1 MAKSDLDQAFSEFA
15 TGSFLPPAATGAA
28 SVAILHKH
36 ASKRRNKLPPGVYR
50 SIDGFFSVYG
60 IKFDCVWQRLPFVGN
75 LLQMTVER
83 PHRKLTTWSNE
94 YGPIYTIRTGQ
105 KYQVIVSS
113 PELAREVVNSI
124 FHGKAITRWWQA
136 LVAKYS
142 SISNRDLGSNITI
155 LTRNRKIVAMSDYDE
170 RYRMLKR
177 MMVNNLLGQTSQKS
191 FRGHREKY
199 LYIALDGL
207 FDELRRLPG
216 STGHVNARDCILN
229 FSSVKECTRQVFGRD
244 IERVSVLK
252 LGMEVTRWE
261 IYRTLVQNL
270 MKASVQIDWRNFFP
284 SLKWIPNRKF
294 EDGIYRVERKRS
306 AVTKALMEQHREL
319 SRSQQRDK
327 CYCGVLLDNESHF
340 SKDELLLAAW
350 EPIIESSD
358 TTLVTS
364 EWALY
369 ELARAPKLQ
378 EKLYDE
384 IKRVVGDEHMSEDD
398 LPNLPFLNVVIKET
412 LRKYSPVPILP
423 PRYIHEICAGIA
435 QAFYVVPMIIASL
448 VQHFEWSLPQGDM
461 DKKNV
466 LEDTATQKLEPLQ
479 ACAKPRVPR
488 RLAGNAQKVK

>member
-28 SVAILHKH
+28 LHH
-36 ASKRRNKLPPGVYR
+36 RRHLT
-50 SIDGFFSVYG
+50 
-60 IKFDCVWQRLPFVGN
+60 QRLPFVGN
-75 LLQMTVER
+75 LLQMTMER

-94 YGPIYTIRTGQ
+94 YGPIYTIMTGQ

-177 MMVNNLLGQTSQKS
+177 MMVNNLLGQTSQVTLLVSLPLTSSRS
-191 FRGHREKY
+191 FRNLFVVTARSTCTLHSTACLMSSGGFP
-199 LYIALDGL
+199 AL
-207 FDELRRLPG
+207 
-216 STGHVNARDCILN
+216 
-229 FSSVKECTRQVFGRD
+229 QVFGRD
-244 IERVSVLK
+244 IERVSVPK

-261 IYRTLVQNL
+261 IYRTLVQDL
-270 MKASVQIDWRNFFP
+270 MKASVQIDWRDFFP

-306 AVTKALMEQHREL
+306 A
-319 SRSQQRDK
+319 QQRDK
-327 CYCGVLLDNESHF
+327 CYCDVLLDNESHY

-369 ELARAPKLQ
+369 EL

-384 IKRVVGDEHMSEDD
+384 IKRAVGDERMVSEDD
-398 LPNLPFLNVVIKET
+398 LPNLPFLNTVIKET
-412 LRKYSPVPILP
+412 LRKYSPAPILP
-423 PRYIHEICAGIA
+423 PRYILELGGYTIPAGY
-435 QAFYVVPMIIASL
+435 QVS
-448 VQHFEWSLPQGDM
+448 ES
-461 DKKNV
+461 
-466 LEDTATQKLEPLQ
+466 
-479 ACAKPRVPR
+479 
-488 RLAGNAQKVK
+488 

>member
-28 SVAILHKH
+28 LHH
-36 ASKRRNKLPPGVYR
+36 RRHLTQACLETTQQ
-50 SIDGFFSVYG
+50 ITA
-60 IKFDCVWQRLPFVGN
+60 RLPFVGN
-75 LLQMTVER
+75 LLQMTMER

-94 YGPIYTIRTGQ
+94 YGPIYTIMTGQ

-244 IERVSVLK
+244 IERVSVPK

-261 IYRTLVQNL
+261 IYRTLVQDL
-270 MKASVQIDWRNFFP
+270 MKASVQIDWRDFFP

-327 CYCGVLLDNESHF
+327 CYCDVLLDNESHY

-369 ELARAPKLQ
+369 ELASAPKLQ

-384 IKRVVGDEHMSEDD
+384 IKRAVGDERMVSEDD
-398 LPNLPFLNVVIKET
+398 LPNLPFLNTVIKET
-412 LRKYSPVPILP
+412 LRKYSPAPILP
-423 PRYIHEICAGIA
+423 PRYILELGGYTIPAG
-435 QAFYVVPMIIASL
+435 Y
-448 VQHFEWSLPQGDM
+448 QHFKWSLPQGDM

-466 LEDTATQKLEPLQ
+466 LEDTVYFTTQKLEPLQ
-479 ACAKPRVPR
+479 ACAKPR
-488 RLAGNAQKVK
+488 RLAGNGQKVK